1 MFQNDSIILP
11 AMNCV
16 MFISCPSSDGIG
28 PVRSLPS
35 IPNIS
40 DFIFKKIEKNDLAG
54 SIEQTR
60 VLQLDILLGLTDI

>member
-28 PVRSLPS
+28 PVRSLSS

-40 DFIFKKIEKNDLAG
+40 DLAG
-54 SIEQTR
+54 SIEQI
-60 VLQLDILLGLTDI
+60 VKK